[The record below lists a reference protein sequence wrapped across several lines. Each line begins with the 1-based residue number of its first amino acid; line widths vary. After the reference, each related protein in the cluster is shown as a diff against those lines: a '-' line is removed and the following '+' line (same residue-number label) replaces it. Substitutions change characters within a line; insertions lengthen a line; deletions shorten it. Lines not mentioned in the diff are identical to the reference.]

1 MVLESWKIE
10 FIEVRPRPYVFR
22 YLLVRVGAFLGWAEA
37 FTGKGEAA
45 STLAKNK
52 KAAIGYHLQ
61 VSFTH
66 CTKQT
71 RFGIS
76 DYTEIV

>member
-1 MVLESWKIE
+1 MVLESWIIE
-10 FIEVRPRPYVFR
+10 FIEVRPRPYGYR
-22 YLLVRVGAFLGWAEA
+22 YLLVRVEAFLGCAEA

-45 STLAKNK
+45 STLAKK
-52 KAAIGYHLQ
+52 KAAIEYHLQ
-61 VSFTH
+61 VSLTH

>member
-1 MVLESWKIE
+1 M
-10 FIEVRPRPYVFR
+10 
-22 YLLVRVGAFLGWAEA
+22 GWAEA
-37 FTGKGEAA
+37 FTGKGEAT
-45 STLAKNK
+45 STLANK
-52 KAAIGYHLQ
+52 KAAIEYHLQ
-61 VSFTH
+61 VSLTH